1 MNIKV
6 MNKLS
11 YGLFVLTAREG
22 DKDNG
27 CIINTATQVT
37 STPNRVSIAVNK
49 GNYTHDMIVRT
60 RACNISIISES
71 ASFDMFRQF
80 GFQSG
85 RDVNKFSPESGE
97 WMKENFES
105 CKRASN
111 GIMYIGEGVNS
122 YISLEVESQ
131 VDLDTHTMFICR
143 VTDGEILNDTPSAT
157 YSYYH
162 SNIKTQ
168 VEKVGTTPKGKTVW
182 KCKICGYVYEGDE
195 LPENF
200 VCPWCK
206 HPASDF
212 EKVVQ

>member
-1 MNIKV
+1 MDMKV
-6 MNKLS
+6 MNQLS
-11 YGLFVLTAREG
+11 YGLFVLTAKEG

-27 CIINTATQVT
+27 CIINTAMQVT
-37 STPNRVSIAVNK
+37 ATPNRVSVTVNK
-49 GNYTHDMIVRT
+49 GNYTHDMIART
-60 RACNISIISES
+60 KSCNISIISED
-71 ASFDMFRQF
+71 ASFDMFRHF

-85 RDVNKFSPESGE
+85 RDVNKFSAESGE
-97 WMKENFES
+97 WMKENINR
-105 CKRASN
+105 CKRSAN
-111 GIMYIGEGVNS
+111 GIMYIAEGVNA

-131 VDLDTHTMFICR
+131 VDLDTHTMFICK

-168 VEKVGTTPKGKTVW
+168 VEKVGTTPEGKTVW
-182 KCKICGYVYEGDE
+182 KCKICGYVYEGEE
-195 LPENF
+195 LPEDF
-200 VCPWCK
+200 ICPWCK